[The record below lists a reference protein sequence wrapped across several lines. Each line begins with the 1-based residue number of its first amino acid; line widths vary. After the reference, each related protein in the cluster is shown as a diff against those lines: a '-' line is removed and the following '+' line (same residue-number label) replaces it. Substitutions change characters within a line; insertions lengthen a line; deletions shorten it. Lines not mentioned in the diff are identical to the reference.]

1 MLKELGLKVDKYV
14 ASEICS
20 ESISVSEI
28 NHEGKIIHV
37 DDVRLITKEHVRLIM
52 WAQRFY
58 CRFEHWSVLKQTS
71 LLLSNADPK
80 VGSVRSAHW
89 WEPLQRS
96 VHSEPSTE
104 GTVWYVWHL
113 NSLTCEINRVKIYL
127 LSIFYAFCS
136 VAYRHYQQSAV
147 YNSIVSLE

>member
-52 WAQRFY
+52 
-58 CRFEHWSVLKQTS
+58 
-71 LLLSNADPK
+71 
-80 VGSVRSAHW
+80 
-89 WEPLQRS
+89 
-96 VHSEPSTE
+96 
-104 GTVWYVWHL
+104 
-113 NSLTCEINRVKIYL
+113 
-127 LSIFYAFCS
+127 
-136 VAYRHYQQSAV
+136 
-147 YNSIVSLE
+147 